1 MNSKQKYLLI
11 IGVGGSIASKL
22 VEHFKS
28 EYSIIGVTHRKVENR
43 KDYFLLYEDVDIRN
57 ISDFDKVCQDIT
69 KNVPILNGIIY
80 ASGITLPGSIKDI
93 SVDDWNNSIDIN
105 LRGYWM
111 TIKFLFDLIVKSKTS
126 IVQINSKTGKKGSF
140 KNSAYTASK
149 FGGIG
154 LTQSMALELAE
165 TGARVNAIC
174 AGNVFES
181 DTWSDPKKGLFV
193 KYAQTQNSTPDKIRE
208 KYVNLV
214 PMKRSC
220 QYKDIINVAEFLLSD
235 KSSYMTGQA
244 INVTG
249 GQQLY

>member
-1 MNSKQKYLLI
+1 MKFKKTILI
-11 IGVGGSIASKL
+11 IGAGGSIGNEL
-22 VEHFKS
+22 VNYFS
-28 EYSIIGVTHRKVENR
+28 RDWNVIGISHQKITNVK
-43 KDYFLLYEDVDIRN
+43 KFYLLYDEIDIRN
-57 ISDFDKVCQDIT
+57 ISDYNTVCQFIQNKVQQLDAI
-69 KNVPILNGIIY
+69 VY
-80 ASGITLPGSIKDI
+80 ASGVTLPGSIEDI

-111 TIKFLFDLIVKSKTS
+111 TFKFLYNLILKSKTS

-140 KNSAYTASK
+140 KNSAYSASK

-154 LTQSMALELAE
+154 LTQSMALEFAE
-165 TGARVNAIC
+165 TGVRVNAVC

-193 KYAQTQNSTPDKIRE
+193 KYAKTQNSTPEKIKE
-208 KYVNLV
+208 KYIDLV

-220 QYKDIINVAEFLLSD
+220 TYNDIINVIEFLISD
-235 KSSYMTGQA
+235 KSSYMTGQS